1 MEKALP
7 TSLLSTIL
15 ERVDLDQLDLFYTVR
30 RDHVF

>member
-15 ERVDLDQLDLFYTVR
+15 ERVDLDQLDLFYNGAI
-30 RDHVF
+30 